1 MIEENIENNK
11 YEYVTNT
18 IRLKNICK
26 EIKNNTE
33 IIALDTEFI
42 RKTTYFPI
50 LCLVQ
55 ISYFDK
61 NRNIKNYVIDTLQ
74 DNLDLTYFYKS
85 ILNNSK
91 IKKVIHSFSQDL
103 EALNFRHNIKIN
115 NLEDTQIMAEFCGLG
130 SNLGYSK
137 LVGKILGIDY
147 VKNKNIQHS
156 NWKKRPLTDSQK
168 IYAANDVIF
177 LVSLYNKLLEKLK
190 EIGNYEYYSNEIKH
204 ILKYRNKNFVINT
217 SWRKM
222 KFNLNNRDLNYSFLL
237 KELCKWREEKA
248 IANNLIRNFIIE
260 DNALEEV
267 AKLRPRSQKNF
278 DEIFRYSVYNINISR
293 EYKQEI
299 VNIVNEFI
307 TNLDPKYD
315 NLLYYTNEKHFIYK
329 DLLDKIYLQIKTIA
343 DNKKI
348 SINATI
354 NKTDIIALIMKY
366 ENKKNILYGWKNELF
381 GYIFEEN
388 KIKNL

>member
-1 MIEENIENNK
+1 MENCE

-18 IRLKNICK
+18 DRLKGICK
-26 EIKNNTE
+26 EIKNNAE

-61 NRNIKNYVIDTLQ
+61 NFGAKNFIIDALQ

-85 ILNNSK
+85 ILNNCE
-91 IKKVIHSFSQDL
+91 IKKIIHSFSQDL
-103 EALNFRHNIKIN
+103 EALNFKHNIKMN
-115 NLEDTQIMAEFCGLG
+115 NLEDTQIMAEFCGFD

-137 LVGKILGIDY
+137 LVREVLGINF

-168 IYAANDVIF
+168 IYAANDVIY
-177 LVSLYNKLLEKLK
+177 LISVYEKLLEKLK
-190 EIGNYEYYSNEIKH
+190 NIGNYEYYTNEIDH
-204 ILKYRNKNFVINT
+204 ILKYRDRDFVINN

-222 KFNLNNRDLNYSFLL
+222 KFNLNNKSLNYAFLL

-248 IANNLIRNFIIE
+248 ITTNLIRNFVIE
-260 DNALEEV
+260 DNVLEEIV
-267 AKLRPRSQKNF
+267 KLKPKTQKKFN
-278 DEIFRYSVYNINISR
+278 EIFTYSKYNVNISK

-299 VNIVNEFI
+299 VNIIVEFDKH
-307 TNLDPKYD
+307 LDPKYD
-315 NLLYYTNEKHFIYK
+315 NLLYYTNEKHFVNR
-329 DLLDKIYLQIKTIA
+329 DLLDKIYCEIKEIAAEKQISLNITV
-343 DNKKI
+343 
-348 SINATI
+348 
-354 NKTDIIALIMKY
+354 NKTDIIALIMGYK
-366 ENKKNILYGWKNELF
+366 EKKDVLYGWKKDLF
-381 GYIFEEN
+381 GNVFERDV
-388 KIKNL
+388 

>member
-11 YEYVTNT
+11 YEYVINT
-18 IRLKNICK
+18 DRLKNICK

-33 IIALDTEFI
+33 VIALDTEFI

-61 NRNIKNYVIDTLQ
+61 NGNIKNFVIDALQ

-85 ILNNSK
+85 ILNNCK
-91 IKKVIHSFSQDL
+91 IKKIIHSFSQDL
-103 EALNFRHNIKIN
+103 EALNFRHDIKIN
-115 NLEDTQIMAEFCGLG
+115 NLEDTQIMAEFCGFG

-137 LVGKILGIDY
+137 LVEKVLGINY
-147 VKNKNIQHS
+147 KKNENIQHS

-177 LVSLYNKLLEKLK
+177 LISIYNGLLKELK
-190 EIGNYEYYSNEIKH
+190 EIGNYEYYNNEIEH
-204 ILKYRNKNFVINT
+204 ILKYKNKNFVINN

-222 KFNLNNRDLNYSFLL
+222 KFNLNNRSLNYSFLL

-248 IANNLIRNFIIE
+248 IANNVIRNFIIE
-260 DNALEEV
+260 DNVLEEI
-267 AKLRPRSQKNF
+267 AKLRPKTQKSFN
-278 DEIFRYSVYNINISR
+278 EIFTYSNYNVNISK

-299 VNIVNEFI
+299 VNIVSEFNK
-307 TNLDPKYD
+307 NLDPQYD
-315 NLLYYTNEKHFIYK
+315 ELLYYTNEKHFIHK
-329 DLLDKIYLQIKTIA
+329 NILDKIYLKIKMIA
-343 DNKKI
+343 DSRKI
-348 SINATI
+348 SINTTI

-381 GYIFEEN
+381 GNIFEEN
-388 KIKNL
+388 NIN